1 MLEAL
6 TNLAY
11 ETNIRISLQEFQ
23 TYILSTYKGFTA
35 AMVQATGH
43 LT

>member
-35 AMVQATGH
+35 MVQATGH